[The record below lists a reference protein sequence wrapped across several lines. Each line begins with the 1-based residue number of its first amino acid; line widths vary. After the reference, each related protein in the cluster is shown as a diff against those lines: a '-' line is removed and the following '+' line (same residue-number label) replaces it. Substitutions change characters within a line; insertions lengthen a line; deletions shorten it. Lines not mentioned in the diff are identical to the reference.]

1 MSRYAKIIPMDE
13 FQKKAQK
20 ILESDDFPY
29 DLSTKIETDLKKVNF
44 DRENYEFKTGEGYNN
59 YPCGFETLENG
70 LPVLFMNAGGDW
82 ENPICFCLYWD
93 GKSLRGYIPEDGNV
107 YNKKHKCAYGS
118 EDLDDE
124 SVDYDNLPNGDAD
137 AIRKDVMA
145 RILIK

>member
-13 FQKKAQK
+13 FKKKIQR
-20 ILESDDFPY
+20 ILESDEFPY

-44 DRENYEFKTGEGYNN
+44 DRENYEFETGEGYDN

-82 ENPICFCLYWD
+82 EHPICFCLYWD

-107 YNKKHKCAYGS
+107 YNKQQKCAYGS
-118 EDLDDE
+118 EDMDDE

-137 AIRKDVMA
+137 AIRKDVMT

>member
-13 FQKKAQK
+13 FKKKIQR
-20 ILESDDFPY
+20 ILESDEFPY

-44 DRENYEFKTGEGYNN
+44 DRENYEFETGEGYDN

-82 ENPICFCLYWD
+82 EHPICFCLYWD

-107 YNKKHKCAYGS
+107 YNKQQKCAYGS
-118 EDLDDE
+118 EDMDDE
-124 SVDYDNLPNGDAD
+124 SVDYDNLPNGDVD
-137 AIRKDVMA
+137 AIRKDVMT